1 MISTFYGFKYGKWLP
16 ASALAASLLL
26 MTGCSDEKPR
36 HQMPPAAVSVFNV
49 TDQEVGDYFEYVGRS
64 EAIDQV
70 DIQARVEGFLV
81 ERNFTEGGIVDK
93 GQLLYEIDR
102 APFEAT
108 LKGAEAQLASNQA
121 SLVNAR
127 KNLERGR
134 DLVKRGAI
142 SQSDYDNQVSTEAQA
157 VAAVDAAKASLE
169 TAQLNLGYT
178 RIYAPFKG
186 EIGKSTY
193 SVGNLVGP
201 SSQPLATL
209 TSMDPIYVTF
219 QVDERQLINH
229 LSLHPDARTTS
240 ATISEESPIEE
251 KGMFKLTL
259 LLPNG
264 TEYNQPGTFSFAD
277 TQVDKTMGT
286 LTLRATFPN
295 PQGIILPGLYVTLQA
310 ESNKKTPM
318 PLIPQAAVQQNQSGY
333 FVLVVTPDNTVETRQ
348 VDLGRRINAM
358 WAVKSGLKTGE
369 HIIVQGLQ
377 KVSPGG
383 KVAPTLVSVNPTT
396 GTITAQP
403 KTPTTGKATSG
414 QQEQG
419 H

>member
-1 MISTFYGFKYGKWLP
+1 MIAKITDRKLGKWLP
-16 ASALAASLLL
+16 IGALATSLFMLA
-26 MTGCSDEKPR
+26 GCSDEKPQ
-36 HQMPPAAVSVFNV
+36 HQMPPPAVSVFDV
-49 TDQEVGDYFEYVGRS
+49 TDQEVGDYYEYVGRS
-64 EAIDQV
+64 EAV
-70 DIQARVEGFLV
+70 NEVELRARVEGFLV
-81 ERNFTEGGIVDK
+81 ERNFTEGGMVNQ

-102 APFEAT
+102 APFDAA
-108 LKGAEAQLASNQA
+108 LKGADAQLASSQA

-142 SQSDYDNQVSTEAQA
+142 SQADFDNQTSSEAQA
-157 VAAVDAAKASLE
+157 VAAVEAAEANLE

-178 RIYAPFKG
+178 RIVAPFKG

-219 QVDERQLINH
+219 QVDERQLISH
-229 LSLHPDARTTS
+229 LAENPNARKTQ
-240 ATISEESPIEE
+240 SESPVDSPIEE
-251 KGMFKLTL
+251 MGMFKLTL
-259 LLPNG
+259 RLPNG

-277 TQVDKTMGT
+277 TQVDETMGT

-310 ESNKKTPM
+310 ESNKKTLM
-318 PLIPQAAVQQNQSGY
+318 PLIPQTAVQQDQSGY

-348 VDLGRRINAM
+348 VELGRRINAM
-358 WAVKSGLKTGE
+358 WVVKSGLKPGE

-377 KVSPGG
+377 KVRPGG
-383 KVAPTLVSVNPTT
+383 KVSPSVVTVNTTT
-396 GTITAQP
+396 GTITLSASAKP
-403 KTPTTGKATSG
+403 
-414 QQEQG
+414 QEQG